1 MIRSIYSSG
10 TDRMSE
16 TLAASGA
23 ARQPPGRGAW
33 CNSIGANME
42 KGI

>member
-1 MIRSIYSSG
+1 MIRSAYSS
-10 TDRMSE
+10 DAHRMSE

-33 CNSIGANME
+33 CSSIGANME

>member
-16 TLAASGA
+16 TLAASSA
-23 ARQPPGRGAW
+23 ARLTPGRGAW

>member
-10 TDRMSE
+10 SDWMSE
-16 TLAASGA
+16 TLAVLDA
-23 ARQPPGRGAW
+23 ARLTPGRGAW

>member
-1 MIRSIYSSG
+1 MIRSTNSSG
-10 TDRMSE
+10 SDRMSE

-23 ARQPPGRGAW
+23 ARQTPGRGAW